1 MIGLYHL
8 TSSLFQ
14 VPIPLP
20 HTGSHL
26 PTSLSLKPQSQ
37 LKHAD
42 GSESL
47 LTFLVPSPFSS
58 FSSVPQPR
66 PPTHPVASPAATHPR
81 THPLAKASQSL
92 SLHPSR
98 LQSRSHG
105 HPPTQWDIPF
115 RTADFQ
121 KMNKPFTLS
130 LTVVL
135 SLVLLFGEAKAIDP
149 YKLKLIE
156 SHLGFCSE
164 I

>member
-8 TSSLFQ
+8 TSSLSQ

-58 FSSVPQPR
+58 FSPAATATHPPSRQSRSHPPTDSPTRESQPESFSPSFASSVPQPR
-66 PPTHPVASPAATHPR
+66 PSTHPVGY
-81 THPLAKASQSL
+81 SL
-92 SLHPSR
+92 SHCRFSEDEQALYIVIDCR
-98 LQSRSHG
+98 F
-105 HPPTQWDIPF
+105 I
-115 RTADFQ
+115 
-121 KMNKPFTLS
+121 
-130 LTVVL
+130 
-135 SLVLLFGEAKAIDP
+135 FGSVIWRGEN
-149 YKLKLIE
+149 Y
-156 SHLGFCSE
+156 
-164 I
+164 